1 MDLPEELRSV
11 LTDRTRGASEIEE
24 RLLRRLLDRFD
35 AAGGTGGAA
44 EDVEGLLAALTAGIR
59 EHQPA
64 MANLLQLA
72 NRAWLLLEEGA
83 GSAEVAGRLA
93 RGWRERLDRLRHRER
108 DLGEHLVAWVE
119 RRWGS
124 PPRPSRETRGSEKRR
139 PAVLTL
145 SRSGTVRTGLA
156 ALRQAGWNPV
166 VVVGE
171 GRPGNEGRDLARD
184 LRNPDLGRGVD
195 ARLVTDAAVVALAA
209 GSSPRE
215 PWSPDPERTAVVVGA
230 DAVGP
235 ESFVNKVGTRALASA
250 ARERGLPVL
259 VLADAAKVVPEELF
273 RSLELPEAP
282 AEELDAPAG
291 VPALSF
297 YFEEIPLGLV
307 TRVVSEDGAAEPEEV
322 RRAASGPVS
331 RRMVSTAS

>member
-1 MDLPEELRSV
+1 VDLPEELRRV
-11 LTDRTRGASEIEE
+11 LTDRTHGASEIEQ
-24 RLLRRLLDRFD
+24 RLLRRLLDRPD
-35 AAGGTGGAA
+35 APAGVGGAA
-44 EDVEGLLAALTAGIR
+44 EDVEDLLAALTAGVR
-59 EHQPA
+59 KHQPA

-72 NRAWLLLEEGA
+72 NRAWLLWEEGEGTAEA
-83 GSAEVAGRLA
+83 GERLI
-93 RGWRERLDRLRHRER
+93 RRWRDRLDRLRRRER
-108 DLGEHLVAWVE
+108 DLGQHLVAWAE
-119 RRWGS
+119 ERWGS
-124 PPRPSRETRGSEKRR
+124 PLRPSRANGNRR

-156 ALRQAGWNPV
+156 ALRQAGWDPV
-166 VVVGE
+166 VMVGE

-184 LRNPDLGRGVD
+184 LRDPGRGRGVD
-195 ARLVTDAAVVALAA
+195 ARLVTDAAVAALAA
-209 GSSPRE
+209 GSSPRGL
-215 PWSPDPERTAVVVGA
+215 WSPDPEHTAVLVGA

-235 ESFVNKVGTRALASA
+235 ESFLNKVGTRALASA
-250 ARERGLPVL
+250 ACERGVPVL

-273 RSLELPEAP
+273 RSLEVPGAP

-297 YFEEIPLGLV
+297 YFEVIPLERV

-331 RRMVSTAS
+331 RRMVSAAS